1 MAKRPGKSR
10 NVPQKPPADPRGRAG
25 ARAAARA
32 SRPKHAGP
40 ASPDGPAYREDR
52 NKGRPGGKANA
63 IRALGRKPEDRDPNR
78 SMKPGK
84 GVVKLSEKGAKKPRP
99 HANPP
104 KQQTPEVQ
112 TVGFVSLG
120 CPKNLVDS
128 EKMLGLLALDGIIPV
143 ATGGQAERWDDSAHT
158 EGGSIHEH
166 SHEHAHSHPH
176 DNEHG
181 DLDVAPTGT
190 RAEGCASYGGA
201 STLPDADAIVVNTCG
216 FLEASKEE
224 SLTVIRDAV
233 KAKQEGRVKRVVVA
247 GCLVQRHRAKML
259 EWEPGIDAMI
269 GVFDRDKIVEA
280 VRGRAPERKGLP
292 ESTDGPKYW
301 ISGNALVA
309 ARDRGMKTAGLTVNG
324 KDGTGVGYF
333 EDDATRLRLTPR
345 HYAYL
350 RISEGCNQACA
361 FCTIPSIR
369 GKMRS
374 KPIDRIASETAELL
388 NDGAFELN
396 LIGQDTTSYGDDI
409 GLGLDAEVTIAGTPV
424 GGGLAA
430 LLRVID
436 DVAED
441 TLGPVKGGSPNAWI
455 RLMYAYPSNFSDPI
469 IDAIAELVA
478 KGRMLPYIDMPL
490 QHASDNML
498 TSMRRNVSAAHQR
511 DLIHKLRERIP
522 GMAIRTTFISGF
534 PGETDR
540 DHAELVDFVRDMKF
554 DAVGV
559 FEYSREP
566 GTPAGTMD
574 EDTKLTI
581 DAATKTRRKGEVMA
595 AQQEVAFA
603 KAAALASE
611 FDESRPS
618 QSGRRLDVLI
628 DGATQSAGLKTSGV
642 GSGGRLYQ
650 GRTYFQAPQIDAIT
664 FVQSRERL
672 SPGELVRCVIVAA
685 DGYDLVAKPVAEL
698 EKRTSLKIL

>member
-1 MAKRPGKSR
+1 MAKRSRKMSPGAKQGSRKSGPSASRGRSGKSGPHR
-10 NVPQKPPADPRGRAG
+10 GPASKDRERREDVSKGKPGGRIRTIRGLG
-25 ARAAARA
+25 TKPEDRAAAR
-32 SRPKHAGP
+32 
-40 ASPDGPAYREDR
+40 D
-52 NKGRPGGKANA
+52 
-63 IRALGRKPEDRDPNR
+63 L
-78 SMKPGK
+78 KPGK
-84 GVVKLSEKGAKKPRP
+84 GVIKLSEKNKPKKSVKAGA
-99 HANPP
+99 P
-104 KQQTPEVQ
+104 KAPASEVV

-158 EGGSIHEH
+158 EGGTIHEDQ
-166 SHEHAHSHPH
+166 HSHPH

-181 DLDVAPTGT
+181 DLDAAPTGT

-280 VRGRAPERKGLP
+280 VRGKAPERKGLK
-292 ESTDGPKYW
+292 ESSDGPAYW

-309 ARDRGMKTAGLTVNG
+309 ARERGMKTAGLTVNG

-374 KPIDRIASETAELL
+374 KPIDRIAAETAELL

-409 GLGLDAEVTIAGTPV
+409 GLGLDAEITIEGTPV

-436 DVAED
+436 DVAEE
-441 TLGPVKGGSPNAWI
+441 TLGPVKNGSPNAWI

-469 IDAIAELVA
+469 IEAIAELVA

-511 DLIHKLRERIP
+511 ELIHKLRERIP

-534 PGETDR
+534 PGETER
-540 DHAELVDFVRDMKF
+540 DHEELLAFVRDMRF

-574 EDTKLTI
+574 EDPKLAV

-603 KAAALASE
+603 KASAIAGE
-611 FDESRPS
+611 FDESRPG
-618 QSGRRLDVLI
+618 QTGRRVDVLI
-628 DGATQSAGLKTSGV
+628 DGATQSAGIKTSGV
-642 GSGGRLYQ
+642 GAGGRLYQ

-664 FVQSRERL
+664 YVQSRERL
-672 SPGELVRCVIVAA
+672 SPGELVRCAIVAA
-685 DGYDLVAKPVAEL
+685 DGYDLIARPVAEL

>member
-1 MAKRPGKSR
+1 MAKRPQRSTS
-10 NVPQKPPADPRGRAG
+10 G
-25 ARAAARA
+25 ARPGPRKAKPR
-32 SRPKHAGP
+32 RGP
-40 ASPDGPAYREDR
+40 ASLDRDKRDDPA
-52 NKGRPGGKANA
+52 KGRPGGK
-63 IRALGRKPEDRDPNR
+63 IRTIRGLNSKPEDRAPAR
-78 SMKPGK
+78 SLKPGK
-84 GVVKLSEKGAKKPRP
+84 GVIKLSEKNKRKKGPKP
-99 HANPP
+99 TPP
-104 KQQTPEVQ
+104 QQPASDVV

-143 ATGGQAERWDDSAHT
+143 ATGGQSERWDDSAHT
-158 EGGSIHEH
+158 EGGSIH
-166 SHEHAHSHPH
+166 SHPH
-176 DNEHG
+176 DHEHG
-181 DLDVAPTGT
+181 HLDAAPTGT

-280 VRGRAPERKGLP
+280 VRGKAPERKGLK

-333 EDDATRLRLTPR
+333 EDDSTRLRLTPR

-350 RISEGCNQACA
+350 RVSEGCNQACA

-374 KPIDRIASETAELL
+374 KPIDSIAAETAELL

-409 GLGLDAEVTIAGTPV
+409 GLGLDAEITIEGTPV

-436 DVAED
+436 DVAEE
-441 TLGPVKGGSPNAWI
+441 TLGPVKNGSPNAWI

-498 TSMRRNVSAAHQR
+498 TSMRRNVSASHQR
-511 DLIHKLRERIP
+511 ELIQKLRERVP

-534 PGETDR
+534 PGETER
-540 DHAELVDFVRDMKF
+540 DHEELVSLVRDMKF

-574 EDTKLTI
+574 EDPKLAV
-581 DAATKTRRKGEVMA
+581 DAATKTRRKGQIMA

-603 KAAALASE
+603 RAAALASE
-611 FDESRPS
+611 FDESRPG

-628 DGATQSAGLKTSGV
+628 DGATQSAGIKTSGV

-664 FVQSRERL
+664 YVQSRERL
-672 SPGELVRCVIVAA
+672 SPGELVRCAIVAA
-685 DGYDLVAKPVAEL
+685 DGYDLIARPVAEL

>member
-10 NVPQKPPADPRGRAG
+10 SPSAKAPVRAG
-25 ARAAARA
+25 ASVRGGSAA
-32 SRPKHAGP
+32 RPKHTGPVP
-40 ASPDGPAYREDR
+40 ASKEHRRDDR
-52 NKGRPGGKANA
+52 NKGRPGGKAQV
-63 IRALGRKPEDRDPNR
+63 IRGLGKKPEDRDPNR

-84 GVVKLSEKGAKKPRP
+84 GVVKLSEKIAKKPRAKGGSP
-99 HANPP
+99 DA
-104 KQQTPEVQ
+104 TSTRRSAEVR

-128 EKMLGLLALDGIIPV
+128 EKMLGLLAIDGIIPV
-143 ATGGQAERWDDSAHT
+143 ATGGQSERWDDSAHT
-158 EGGSIHEH
+158 EGGTIHDH
-166 SHEHAHSHPH
+166 PHPH

-181 DLDVAPTGT
+181 DLDAAPTGT

-280 VRGRAPERKGLP
+280 VRGKAPERKGLK

-309 ARDRGMKTAGLTVNG
+309 ARERGMKTAGLTVNG

-374 KPIDRIASETAELL
+374 KPIDRIAAETAELL

-409 GLGLDAEVTIAGTPV
+409 GLGMDAQVSIAGRPV

-436 DVAED
+436 DVAEQ
-441 TLGPVKGGSPNAWI
+441 TLGPVKNGSPNAWI

-511 DLIHKLRERIP
+511 ELIQKLRERIP

-534 PGETDR
+534 PGETER
-540 DHAELVDFVRDMKF
+540 DHEELVSLVRDMKF

-574 EDTKLTI
+574 EDPKLAV

-603 KAAALASE
+603 RASAIAAE
-611 FDESRPS
+611 FDESRPA
-618 QSGRRLDVLI
+618 QSGRRVDVLI

-642 GSGGRLYQ
+642 GAGGRLYQ
-650 GRTYFQAPQIDAIT
+650 GRTSFQAPQIDAIT
-664 FVQSRERL
+664 YVQSRERL

-685 DGYDLVAKPVAEL
+685 DGYDLVARPVAEL